1 MLPRRSPHQPG
12 LPSGWQLPVRWISAN
27 QAGLPPTQVS
37 TPLGGKTGI
46 PCIDLEQEMQI
57 CAQAAYIDAQGT
69 HILLQALRSGQPVP
83 LAWNAESGWQSIS
96 LKIPD
101 GRLYRIERFEQNLV
115 QIPRSCMDF

>member
-1 MLPRRSPHQPG
+1 
-12 LPSGWQLPVRWISAN
+12 
-27 QAGLPPTQVS
+27 
-37 TPLGGKTGI
+37 
-46 PCIDLEQEMQI
+46 MQI
-57 CAQAAYIDAQGT
+57 CAKAAYIDAQGT

-115 QIPRSCMDF
+115 QDPSVLSMVFPEVPTGVNVVTLHLPGRVLAPQGSDAWQDGVDLPLLFPDRFAPLSYA